1 MAVFLNNTVGFKIAT
16 SGGTYVDL
24 SDHVKQITINQKFD
38 ELEVTAMGD
47 TGHKFVKGL
56 ESSSITVS
64 FLNDDA
70 TASVLATL
78 EAVYGT
84 SAGFK
89 AVQVASAGS
98 ATVSTTN
105 KLYSGLLLIN
115 NLTPINGAVGDI
127 STQDITFTVNGAITV
142 ADSGTF

>member
-1 MAVFLNNTVGFKIAT
+1 MAVFLNNTVGFKI
-16 SGGTYVDL
+16 GTVDL

-38 ELEVTAMGD
+38 ELEVTAIGD

-70 TASVLATL
+70 TTPTASVLATL
-78 EAVYGT
+78 ESLYGQ
-84 SAGFK
+84 SATFK
-89 AVQVASAGS
+89 AVQIASAGT
-98 ATVSTTN
+98 ATVSASN
-105 KLYSGLLLIN
+105 KLYSGLILIN

-142 ADSGTF
+142 ADTGTF

>member
-1 MAVFLNNTVGFKIAT
+1 MAVFLNNTVGFKI
-16 SGGTYVDL
+16 GTVDL

-78 EAVYGT
+78 EAAYGT
-84 SAGFK
+84 SAAFK

-98 ATVSTTN
+98 ATVSATN
-105 KLYSGLLLIN
+105 KLYSGLILIN

-127 STQDITFTVNGAITV
+127 STQDITFTVNGSITV

>member
-1 MAVFLNNTVGFKIAT
+1 MAVFLNNTVGFKI
-16 SGGTYVDL
+16 GTVDL

-56 ESSSITVS
+56 ESSSLTVS

-78 EAVYGT
+78 EAAYGT
-84 SAGFK
+84 SATFK
-89 AVQVASAGS
+89 AVQVASGGS
-98 ATVSTTN
+98 ATVSATN
-105 KLYSGLLLIN
+105 KLYSGLILIN

-142 ADSGTF
+142 ADTGTF

>member
-1 MAVFLNNTVGFKIAT
+1 MAVFLNNTVGFKIG
-16 SGGTYVDL
+16 SVDL
-24 SDHVKQITINQKFD
+24 SDHVKQISISQKFD

-70 TASVLATL
+70 LASVLITL
-78 EAVYGT
+78 ESAYGT
-84 SAGFK
+84 SASFK
-89 AVQVASAGS
+89 ACQVASAGS
-98 ATVSTTN
+98 ATISATN
-105 KLYSGLLLIN
+105 KLYSGLILIN

-127 STQDITFTVNGAITV
+127 STQDITFTVNGSITV
-142 ADSGTF
+142 ADTGTF

>member
-1 MAVFLNNTVGFKIAT
+1 MAVFLNNTVGFKI
-16 SGGTYVDL
+16 GTVDL
-24 SDHVKQITINQKFD
+24 SDHVKQLTINQKFD

-47 TGHKFVKGL
+47 TGHRFVKGL

-70 TASVLATL
+70 LASVLPTL
-78 EAVYGT
+78 EAAYGT
-84 SAGFK
+84 SASFK
-89 AVQVASAGS
+89 AVQIASGGT
-98 ATVSTTN
+98 ATVSATN
-105 KLYSGLLLIN
+105 KLYSGLILIN

-127 STQDITFTVNGAITV
+127 STQDITFTVNGSITV